1 MSSSILLNCKE
12 NVSDHLGFDVM
23 YMDWLTSPTPSHIS
37 KIISS
42 SSHNYSGTLKKKKES
57 RFLVQWVDLVLHIS
71 IYPGNQGRVISCSV
85 DSTSCDVV
93 GFRPLFIELVLSS
106 PSSFSLCTPTSTFKV
121 ADFIFLLWFCW
132 CSIQRLPTLVA
143 GALFFLLRASKTCH
157 LSKEVIAP
165 ICSWR

>member
-23 YMDWLTSPTPSHIS
+23 YIDWLTSPTPSQIS

-71 IYPGNQGRVISCSV
+71 IYPGIQGRVISCSV
-85 DSTSCDVV
+85 DSASCDVI
-93 GFRPLFIELVLSS
+93 GFRPLFIELALSS
-106 PSSFSLCTPTSTFKV
+106 PSGFSLCTPLLSRLLTLSFFC
-121 ADFIFLLWFCW
+121 DFFGVPYKGCLLLLPVLCSFC
-132 CSIQRLPTLVA
+132 
-143 GALFFLLRASKTCH
+143 
-157 LSKEVIAP
+157 
-165 ICSWR
+165 